1 MTSVLLVADVAG
13 EGDWFLRDQY
23 DVSWP
28 SCVKLV
34 LTIVLHK
41 ILKLPVRLAFFD
53 VVW

>member
-1 MTSVLLVADVAG
+1 MADVAG

-23 DVSWP
+23 GVSW
-28 SCVKLV
+28 SSGVKLV
-34 LTIVLHK
+34 LVVVLHK